1 MKQLIVVIGLPGSGK
16 DTQIEF
22 MQGVRKIEVIRIGDL
37 IRERAKT
44 NPSIAQALHS
54 GNLVDYDLVN
64 SIVQQQLESFPD
76 GSIIVSDG
84 FPRDSDQADWME
96 SYANTHG
103 IEIAKYILLDISDQE
118 SLRRLLKRGR
128 ADDTE
133 PIIRRRI
140 EVFHE
145 LTDEVIDSVRGRDK
159 FASVDATGSTDEIFK
174 RLRAALGW

>member
-1 MKQLIVVIGLPGSGK
+1 
-16 DTQIEF
+16 
-22 MQGVRKIEVIRIGDL
+22 
-37 IRERAKT
+37 
-44 NPSIAQALHS
+44 
-54 GNLVDYDLVN
+54 
-64 SIVQQQLESFPD
+64 
-76 GSIIVSDG
+76 
-84 FPRDSDQADWME
+84 
-96 SYANTHG
+96 
-103 IEIAKYILLDISDQE
+103 LLDISDQE